1 MKKIVVVGS
10 GVTGLYSSLELLK
23 RGFKVTLIE
32 ARSKVGGMAQS
43 FVDNGFTFDIG
54 SHLIHTNNQKYKRFI
69 MDLLGR
75 DLLVKNI
82 TAKSYFDGKFHNF
95 PPIMVDIF
103 DFPPSRALRI
113 FFALSIGYINRYRK
127 KKPSFEDQIK
137 FLAGRDLYEIYFEGY
152 TAKFWGISPKN
163 LSSEWV
169 PKRVIPRF
177 RGRSALANEWQ
188 AYPKHGGIETISL
201 RMAKIVEEKGGKVF
215 MNTKLKSIMEEGG
228 RVTNII
234 VENKNGEENMAC
246 DAVISTIPLP
256 ILFEI
261 LQKKFYLKYRSMIFV
276 FLKLKGSNILSDT
289 TICFFPSSK
298 LPFTRIYEMPKYSPY
313 TCPRGYTS
321 IGVEIPCFFQ
331 HELWN
336 KSEDGIA
343 EEVIG
348 YLENENIIKQENI
361 VGRKVHKERY
371 SYPIPTIDY
380 YLKIEKLRASV
391 ELPNLYLAGRMGYFK
406 YLDMCDA
413 MESGERAVDELIRSY
428 QK

>member
-10 GVTGLYSSLELLK
+10 GVTGLYSSLELLN
-23 RGFKVTLIE
+23 RGFKVILIE

-82 TAKSYFDGKFHNF
+82 TAKSYFNRKFHNF

-103 DFPPSRALRI
+103 DFPPNRVLRI

-127 KKPSFEDQIK
+127 KKPSFEEQIK

-152 TAKFWGISPKN
+152 TTKFWGISPKN
-163 LSSEWV
+163 LASEWV
-169 PKRVIPRF
+169 PNRVIPRF

-188 AYPKHGGIETISL
+188 AYPKYGGIETISL

-261 LQKKFYLKYRSMIFV
+261 FGKKLDLKYRSMLFV
-276 FLKLKGSNILSDT
+276 LIKLRGTDILPGT
-289 TICFFPSSK
+289 TICFFPSNK
-298 LPFTRIYEMPKYSPY
+298 IPFTRLYEMSKYSPQ
-313 TCPRGYTS
+313 TCPKGHTS

-331 HELWN
+331 DDLWK
-336 KSEDGIA
+336 KSENNIA
-343 EEVIG
+343 NEVVRT
-348 YLENENIIKQENI
+348 LENENIINKGALKGHI
-361 VGRKVHKERY
+361 VHKERY
-371 SYPIPTIDY
+371 AYPIPTIEY
-380 YLKIEKLRASV
+380 YQKIEKLRASI
-391 ELPNLYLAGRMGYFK
+391 ELPNLFLAGRMGYFK